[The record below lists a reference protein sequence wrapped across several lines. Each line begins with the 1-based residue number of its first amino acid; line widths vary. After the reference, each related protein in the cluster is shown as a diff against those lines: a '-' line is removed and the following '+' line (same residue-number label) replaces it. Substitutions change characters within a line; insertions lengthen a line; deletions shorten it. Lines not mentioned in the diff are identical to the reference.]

1 MVIKINIVLN
11 VILLSGFLMIA
22 GCDTTDTNENSE
34 ETIVLNL
41 ETLEAETDF
50 GTLHAERVAQSYVSS
65 LGESRAIGIAFLEE
79 NNMNSKDGIGVYLYD
94 GDRLAVLTS
103 EDKPE
108 GETTL
113 KGSELSDFDATV
125 ELTIKDDVVSG
136 TASFL
141 DEEAKSFTANPAPGD
156 AGVYW
161 ADGTEEEPKVS
172 AGWVVL
178 PDSRQWGCVC
188 HPPFTSPCCSLRF

>member
-1 MVIKINIVLN
+1 MIIKMNIVLN

-22 GCDTTDTNENSE
+22 GCNTTDTNENSE

-41 ETLEAETDF
+41 ETLEAETEF
-50 GTLHAERVAQSYVSS
+50 GTLKAERAAQSYVSS
-65 LGESRAIGIAFLEE
+65 LGESQAIGIAFLED
-79 NNMNSKDGIGVYLYD
+79 NNNDSEDKIGVYLYD
-94 GDRLAVLTS
+94 GDRLAVLIS
-103 EDKPE
+103 EDDYE

-113 KGSELSDFDATV
+113 ESNELSDFDATV

-141 DEEAKSFTANPAPGD
+141 DEESKSFTANAASGD

-172 AGWVVL
+172 ADWIVL
-178 PDSRQWGCVC
+178 PDNRQWGCAC
-188 HPPFTSPCCSLRF
+188 LPPFTSPCCSLQF